1 MACPLEM
8 TSDNAESKDSAMRW
22 VVMIQKIISTEEKLT
37 IYKTIG
43 HHKITSKV
51 SPINEKQ
58 VIRGK
63 HLTQG
68 HACPLGGRV
77 HTFK

>member
-1 MACPLEM
+1 M
-8 TSDNAESKDSAMRW
+8 TSDNAESKHLAMWW
-22 VVMIQKIISTEEKLT
+22 VAVIQKIISTEEKIT

-43 HHKITSKV
+43 HHKKTSNV

-63 HLTQG
+63 HLTV
-68 HACPLGGRV
+68 ATPAP
-77 HTFK
+77 